1 MSFSYTEYDATGLAE
16 LVRTKKVSAVE
27 LTAAVR
33 ERVEKLD
40 PTLNCYTTPTWE
52 RAEREAAS
60 IDASLAKGESPGPL
74 TGVPFGVKDLFDIAG
89 VTTIAGSKIHRE
101 QPPAKEDARAVKS
114 LHAAGGVLTG
124 ALNMDEYAYG
134 FSTINAHY
142 GPTKNPWDL
151 KRIAGGSSGGSA
163 AAVAAGLLPLT
174 LGSDTNGSIR
184 VPSSLCGIFGLK
196 PTYGRLSRSGAF
208 PFVGSLDHIGP
219 FARSVRDLALA
230 FDLLQGADPNDP
242 VCTTRATEL
251 CVPELVKLATGL
263 RVAVADGY
271 FRQAAE
277 PIAFQ
282 AVDKAAK
289 ALGVTQT
296 VSLPQPG
303 LARAAAY
310 VITGSEG
317 GQLHYPDLKKRAQD
331 FDPATRDRF
340 LAGNLY
346 PANWYLQAQ
355 RFRSWYRAEVAKLFE
370 TVDVILA
377 PATPL
382 PAPFLDQHTMILDGR
397 EMPVRPHL
405 GLFTQPISFIG
416 LPVVAVPIHGLG
428 PMPIGVQ
435 VIGAAYQEAKVLRVA
450 AALEAL
456 GVGTAPVAEP
466 KV

>member
-1 MSFSYTEYDATGLAE
+1 LA
-16 LVRTKKVSAVE
+16 
-27 LTAAVR
+27 
-33 ERVEKLD
+33 
-40 PTLNCYTTPTWE
+40 
-52 RAEREAAS
+52 
-60 IDASLAKGESPGPL
+60 
-74 TGVPFGVKDLFDIAG
+74 GVPYGVKDLFDVAG
-89 VTTIAGSKIHRE
+89 VTTIAGSKIHKE

-114 LHAAGGVLTG
+114 LQAAGGVLAG

-230 FDLLQGADPNDP
+230 FDVMQGPDAQDP
-242 VCTTRATEL
+242 VCTSRPPEL
-251 CVPELVKLATGL
+251 CLPEIVKLADGL
-263 RVAVADGY
+263 RIAVAGGY

-277 PIAFQ
+277 AIAFA
-282 AVDKAAK
+282 AVDTAAK
-289 ALGVTQT
+289 ALGVSQT
-296 VSLPQPG
+296 VLLPKPE

-317 GQLHYPDLKKRAQD
+317 GQLHYSDLKKRAGD

-340 LAGNLY
+340 IAGNLY

-355 RFRSWYRAEVAKLFE
+355 RFRTWYRAEVAKLFE

-382 PAPFLDQHTMILDGR
+382 PAPFLDQHTMVLDGK

-416 LPVVAVPIHGLG
+416 LPVVAVPVHGLG
-428 PMPIGVQ
+428 PMPIGIQ
-435 VIGAAYQEAKVLRVA
+435 VIGGAYQEAKVLRVA

-456 GVGTAPVAEP
+456 GVGKAPVAEP
-466 KV
+466 KI